1 MECLFWDLMGELDCP
16 YLIGGFDCDNIDDCP
31 MNEDAWCRVKIKNMV
46 NIEQVLRRTKNAQN
60 SSK

>member
-46 NIEQVLRRTKNAQN
+46 NIEQMLRRAENA
-60 SSK
+60 